1 MGVRVVVVPIPGH
14 QQVER
19 ALRVRASQEQQE
31 EVRQT
36 YSAVQVV
43 ERVLLVGLSPAL
55 LLREQVVSAYRP
67 PSLAQQPS
75 TVAVAVGHVPSYRGQ
90 VERVEMAVGVTVVL
104 MLPVL
109 REQRTLVVVVA
120 VVMYPQEWQ
129 VDQEQS

>member
-1 MGVRVVVVPIPGH
+1 MVDRVGVVPTQG
-14 QQVER
+14 QQQAER
-19 ALRVRASQEQQE
+19 ALRVRASQGQQE
-31 EVRQT
+31 EMRQH

-43 ERVLLVGLSPAL
+43 EQVLLVGLSPAL

-67 PSLAQQPS
+67 PSLAQRPIM
-75 TVAVAVGHVPSYRGQ
+75 VAVVVGHVPTQQEQ

-104 MLPVL
+104 VLPVL

-120 VVMYPQEWQ
+120 VVMQPQEWQ

>member
-1 MGVRVVVVPIPGH
+1 MGVRVGVVPTQG
-14 QQVER
+14 QQQAER
-19 ALRVRASQEQQE
+19 ALRVRASRGQQE
-31 EVRQT
+31 EMRQH

-43 ERVLLVGLSPAL
+43 EQVLLVGLSPAL

-67 PSLAQQPS
+67 PSLAQRPT
-75 TVAVAVGHVPSYRGQ
+75 TVAVVVGHVPTQRGQ

-104 MLPVL
+104 VLPVL

-120 VVMYPQEWQ
+120 VVMQPQEWQ